1 MKRVFLDTN
10 ILIDYILARAGGD
23 DAKQLLMRGRDGEVS
38 LYASF
43 LTFANMAYILHGKA
57 DIYEMFAMLTG
68 FITVLPMDSDQL
80 QAALSQRVKDFEDM
94 LQYQCAKVAGC
105 DTIITGNKRHFTEFS
120 DLPLVVLMPRCRVA
134 ACRAYP
140 LRILGTHNDA
150 C

>member
-10 ILIDYILARAGGD
+10 ILIDYIQARAGGD

-43 LTFANMAYILHGKA
+43 LTFANMAYILNGKA
-57 DIYEMFAMLTG
+57 DVYELFAMLTS

-80 QAALSQRVKDFEDM
+80 QAALSHRAKDFEDM

-105 DTIITGNKRHFTEFS
+105 DTIITGNKRHFTDFC
-120 DLPLVVLMPRCRVA
+120 DLPLMTANEFLTELAPK
-134 ACRAYP
+134 
-140 LRILGTHNDA
+140 
-150 C
+150 

>member
-10 ILIDYILARAGGD
+10 ILIDYIQARAGGD

-43 LTFANMAYILHGKA
+43 LTFANMAYILNGKA
-57 DIYEMFAMLTG
+57 DIYELFAMLTS

-80 QAALSQRVKDFEDM
+80 QAALSHRAKDFEDM

-105 DTIITGNKRHFTEFS
+105 DTIITGNKRHFTDFC
-120 DLPLVVLMPRCRVA
+120 DLPLMTANEFLTELA
-134 ACRAYP
+134 SK
-140 LRILGTHNDA
+140 
-150 C
+150 

>member
-10 ILIDYILARAGGD
+10 ILIDYIQARAGGD

-43 LTFANMAYILHGKA
+43 LTFANMAYILNGKA
-57 DIYEMFAMLTG
+57 DIYELFAMLTS

-80 QAALSQRVKDFEDM
+80 QAALSQRAKDFEDM

-105 DTIITGNKRHFTEFS
+105 DTIITGTKRHFTDFC
-120 DLPLVVLMPRCRVA
+120 DLPLMTANEFLTELVPK
-134 ACRAYP
+134 
-140 LRILGTHNDA
+140 
-150 C
+150 

>member
-10 ILIDYILARAGGD
+10 ILIDYIQARAGGD

-43 LTFANMAYILHGKA
+43 LTFANMAYILDGKA
-57 DIYEMFAMLTG
+57 DIYELFAMLTS

-80 QAALSQRVKDFEDM
+80 QAALSQRAKDFEDM

-105 DTIITGNKRHFTEFS
+105 DTIITGNKRHFTEFC
-120 DLPLVVLMPRCRVA
+120 DLPLMTANEFLTELAPK
-134 ACRAYP
+134 
-140 LRILGTHNDA
+140 
-150 C
+150 

>member
-120 DLPLVVLMPRCRVA
+120 DLPLMTANEFLTELAPE
-134 ACRAYP
+134 
-140 LRILGTHNDA
+140 
-150 C
+150 